1 MVSMLY
7 AYESIIADKNSKSFN
22 ESILVAVSSITL
34 KIGVKKNVTLLS
46 IAMTID
52 QIDIWHACG
61 TVGSI
66 QSNSGFGKI

>member
-52 QIDIWHACG
+52 QIDI
-61 TVGSI
+61 
-66 QSNSGFGKI
+66 